1 MSPARAPP
9 RSTPGKDGV
18 LDGDHR
24 PIGHEPDDTGDAAVA
39 NDVVRDPAMRG
50 RERRRLAVALVSTV
64 IAIPMVLVEVAPG
77 ADASPDSQLAVHVWD
92 QVSSGVLVAPNRF
105 DIGVAD
111 TAAGEP
117 DLARAV
123 GAISGEELAERR
135 VLATFSDG
143 DALRAEAEAERQR
156 REEEAARAAELEEQR
171 RQEEA
176 RRAAEE
182 EAARQAEAERRR
194 QAEAEANA
202 QAGTPTVDVGGGPTP
217 EQWHALRMCESTN
230 NYQATSPN
238 GLYHGAYQFYQG
250 TWDST
255 ARYAG
260 RDDLVGVVPSQ
271 AASADQDTLA
281 RVLYERRGSRPWPNC
296 GVHLR

>member
-1 MSPARAPP
+1 MSPAGAPP

-24 PIGHEPDDTGDAAVA
+24 PIGQEPDDTGDPDVA
-39 NDVVRDPAMRG
+39 NDVVRDPAMRR
-50 RERRRLAVALVSTV
+50 RERRRLAVALVSTM

-77 ADASPDSQLAVHVWD
+77 ADASPDSHPAVHVRD
-92 QVSSGVLVAPNRF
+92 QVSSGVVVAPNRF
-105 DIGVAD
+105 DVGVAD

-156 REEEAARAAELEEQR
+156 REEEAARQAELEEQR

-176 RRAAEE
+176 RRAAEA
-182 EAARQAEAERRR
+182 EAAREAEAERRR
-194 QAEAEANA
+194 QAEAEADA
-202 QAGTPTVDVGGGPTP
+202 QGSTTVDVGGGPTP
-217 EQWHALRMCESTN
+217 EQWHALRMCESSN
-230 NYQATSPN
+230 NYQAVSPN
-238 GLYHGAYQFYQG
+238 GLYYGAYQFYQG

-255 ARYAG
+255 ARHAG
-260 RDDLVGVVPSQ
+260 RGDLVGIVPSQ
-271 AASADQDTLA
+271 AAPADQDLLA
-281 RVLYERRGSRPWPNC
+281 RVLYERRGSRPWPHC